1 MKKVLIIDDD
11 PGVHS
16 IVSILVQGRLNGCS
30 LLDAYNGE
38 DGIALAA
45 SELPDVIL
53 LDVGMPGIDGFETCR
68 RLKDDCR
75 TGRIPVIIFSG
86 MATDQD
92 GESSAHECGAAIVL
106 GKPIRKD
113 LLIEKLQSG
122 LGP

>member
-68 RLKDDCR
+68 SGRRVLCPRVRCGHSPGQAHQERPPHREAPVGARALSSGCR
-75 TGRIPVIIFSG
+75 PENPGYRYQASG
-86 MATDQD
+86 
-92 GESSAHECGAAIVL
+92 
-106 GKPIRKD
+106 P
-113 LLIEKLQSG
+113 
-122 LGP
+122 